1 MQLIIDI
8 PDKNY
13 EEYKMIGDS
22 RDILF
27 EAIRN
32 GIKLPKEYKR
42 LIDEEEVIKIID
54 LNTHDKDGEIC
65 LNDDITCI
73 LENVNTI
80 KYGNKYRKEQ
90 TNV

>member
-32 GIKLPKEYKR
+32 GIKLPKEYTR
-42 LIDEEEVIKIID
+42 LIDEKEVIKIID
-54 LNTHDKDGEIC
+54 SNTHDKDGEIC

-80 KYGNKYRKEQ
+80 VKK
-90 TNV
+90 